1 MYWQRGVLVNRI
13 IEDSKFEE
21 IIEIQSGFGFGKS
34 ERFQDRIPSK
44 NAMKQVFQLQLSPLW
59 NSELEIQNRL
69 KVHFGTYLASF
80 CNFSWISHTFWTTIN
95 KIKLYLPSLKATW
108 AILVSSGKKFRYDT
122 SLGRYSWSLTNL
134 SWILMN
140 FVLQQTGLKNIQRKL

>member
-1 MYWQRGVLVNRI
+1 MKILSLKRSLRFSRGLVLESPKDFRTGYRRRMRWNKCSNSNCLR
-13 IEDSKFEE
+13 
-21 IIEIQSGFGFGKS
+21 S
-34 ERFQDRIPSK
+34 ET
-44 NAMKQVFQLQLSPLW
+44 
-59 NSELEIQNRL
+59 ELEFQNRL

-80 CNFSWISHTFWTTIN
+80 CNFSWISHTFWTKIN

-140 FVLQQTGLKNIQRKL
+140 FVVKQTGLKRFQRKL

>member
-1 MYWQRGVLVNRI
+1 MESLKILSLKRSLRSSLGLVLESPKDFRTGYRRRMRWNKCSNSNCLR
-13 IEDSKFEE
+13 
-21 IIEIQSGFGFGKS
+21 S
-34 ERFQDRIPSK
+34 ET
-44 NAMKQVFQLQLSPLW
+44 
-59 NSELEIQNRL
+59 ELEIQNRL

-80 CNFSWISHTFWTTIN
+80 CNFSWISHTFWTTN
-95 KIKLYLPSLKATW
+95 YKIKLYLPSLKATW

-140 FVLQQTGLKNIQRKL
+140 FVVKQTGLKSFQRKL